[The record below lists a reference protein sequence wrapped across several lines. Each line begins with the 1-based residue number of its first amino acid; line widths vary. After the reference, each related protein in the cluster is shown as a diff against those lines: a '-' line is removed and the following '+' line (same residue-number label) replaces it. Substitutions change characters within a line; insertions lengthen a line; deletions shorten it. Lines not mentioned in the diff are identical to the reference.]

1 MNNPSPLIPQGSLL
15 DQKQKSRA
23 RVKIAVFLV
32 LTIHGIGL
40 LALLMQGCKKQAD
53 ATLASEDTN
62 NAALPF
68 SEPSNAPPSFQ
79 TNDVVAPATTSAPP
93 AIAEPNPQ
101 PPVANPTPTPA
112 ATEYTISTGDN
123 LSSLAKRFHVSVK
136 ALMDAN
142 PGIQPT
148 RLKVGQ
154 KINVPAPASAAAQG
168 TTGSTSATPAVP
180 SGGEQSYTVVSGDS
194 LSRIAGHFGTTIKA
208 IRSLNNLKTDRIV
221 VGQKLKIPA
230 KSASSTEPAS
240 APAQGTGQ

>member
-40 LALLMQGCKKQAD
+40 LALLMQGCKKEQD
-53 ATLASEDTN
+53 ANLASEDTN
-62 NAALPF
+62 NAAMPF
-68 SEPSNAPPSFQ
+68 VETTNAPPPVE
-79 TNDVVAPATTSAPP
+79 TNDLASTTSAPP
-93 AIAEPNPQ
+93 PAVVEPVPQ
-101 PPVANPTPTPA
+101 LTPPTPQGT
-112 ATEYTISTGDN
+112 ATEYTISSGDK
-123 LSSLAKRFHVSVK
+123 LSTLAKKFHVSLK
-136 ALMDAN
+136 ALIDAN

-154 KINVPAPASAAAQG
+154 KINIPAPASPAPQG
-168 TTGSTSATPAVP
+168 TGSTSAAP
-180 SGGEQSYTVVSGDS
+180 SQPSTGEQAYTVVSGDS
-194 LSRIAGHFGTTIKA
+194 LSRIATHFGTSVKA
-208 IRSLNNLKTDRIV
+208 LRSLNNLKTDRIV

-230 KSASSTEPAS
+230 KSAPPAEQ

>member
-40 LALLMQGCKKQAD
+40 LALLMQGCKKEPETGV
-53 ATLASEDTN
+53 ATEDTN
-62 NAALPF
+62 NPAMPF
-68 SEPSNAPPSFQ
+68 VETTNAPPPVQ
-79 TNDVVAPATTSAPP
+79 TNDLTTTAATTNAPAP
-93 AIAEPNPQ
+93 AVVESTPQ
-101 PPVANPTPTPA
+101 PPVATPPSV
-112 ATEYTISTGDN
+112 ATEYTISSGDK
-123 LSSLAKRFHVSVK
+123 LSTLARKFHVSVK
-136 ALMDAN
+136 ALMEAN

-154 KINVPAPASAAAQG
+154 KINIPAP
-168 TTGSTSATPAVP
+168 TSATPQGAGSTPAASSQP
-180 SGGEQSYTVVSGDS
+180 STGEQGYTVVSGDS
-194 LSRIAGHFGTTIKA
+194 LSKIANHFGTSVKA
-208 IRSLNNLKTDRIV
+208 LRSLNNLKTDRIV

-230 KSASSTEPAS
+230 KSAPAPEQ